1 MTKRQKQED
10 ENRENILRIRL
21 TGSERK
27 ELDQTAKNNS
37 LDTSTWARME
47 LIRLARSKK

>member
-1 MTKRQKQED
+1 MAKQAKQE

-21 TGSERK
+21 KPAERK
-27 ELDQTAKNNS
+27 ELDKTAQEHS

>member
-1 MTKRQKQED
+1 MTTKLPKQE

-21 TGSERK
+21 KPAERK
-27 ELDQTAKNNS
+27 ELDKIAQEHS

-47 LIRLARSKK
+47 LIRLARGKK